1 MVAKRHPLLYVT
13 RTNETGKRCRVC
25 RVCCT
30 ITSCISFMT
39 YICPRSSR
47 AVNKYFKQILM
58 VAYMRYSSSISL
70 SLSPLI
76 LSSFIVFNKLSSQ
89 IKKEEC
95 GRKSDIWALGGCCLY
110 MATGDFPWRFAT
122 GFEKAGKMNSFA
134 FFFKVMDSPDA
145 TPLTGLPTDKLNMI
159 NQVGCEPML
168 PFLARCFER
177 LPANRAKAVDLLQHP
192 WLRR

>member
-1 MVAKRHPLLYVT
+1 
-13 RTNETGKRCRVC
+13 
-25 RVCCT
+25 
-30 ITSCISFMT
+30 
-39 YICPRSSR
+39 
-47 AVNKYFKQILM
+47 
-58 VAYMRYSSSISL
+58 
-70 SLSPLI
+70 
-76 LSSFIVFNKLSSQ
+76 
-89 IKKEEC
+89 
-95 GRKSDIWALGGCCLY
+95 

-192 WLRR
+192 WLRRWRERSRDIYNSLLLLFRKVISV